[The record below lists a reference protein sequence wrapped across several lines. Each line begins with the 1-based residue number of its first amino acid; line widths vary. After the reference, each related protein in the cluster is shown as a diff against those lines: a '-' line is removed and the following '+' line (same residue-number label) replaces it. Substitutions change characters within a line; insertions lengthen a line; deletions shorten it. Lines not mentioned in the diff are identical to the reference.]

1 MFITHDIHY
10 AKKAER
16 IIVMK
21 DGEIVECGTTLEL
34 SKKCNA
40 GYYFDLF
47 CCLENSEFN
56 KLSMKIKENEKEFFE
71 NDKIIEENTEKKQE

>member
-1 MFITHDIHY
+1 MFVTHAIHY

-21 DGEIVECGTTLEL
+21 DGEIVECDTALEL

-40 GYYFDLF
+40 YNYFYF
-47 CCLENSEFN
+47 IWCLENSEFN
-56 KLSMKIKENEKEFFE
+56 KLSMKIEENEK
-71 NDKIIEENTEKKQE
+71 K